1 MTSASV
7 THHHQPAPG
16 CHQQVPGEA
25 QKISEHQKISA
36 PPCPPAPCALV
47 VTAPMWCGGGQ
58 CGGQRSS
65 PCPRGPLQLDYCDTA
80 PARALYLL
88 ILHIAMSSCQGQG
101 CGGTLLLVLHGA
113 RSMCDVWSRNTA
125 AVEVLRS
132 MNRLHHSPH
141 QPRARPQTPAPS
153 RTTAVKC
160 GSHLLLQL
168 HNITSHHSVIF
179 PCFLRPG
186 IF

>member
-1 MTSASV
+1 MASAALRVPAARCSWIIV
-7 THHHQPAPG
+7 TQ
-16 CHQQVPGEA
+16 
-25 QKISEHQKISA
+25 
-36 PPCPPAPCALV
+36 
-47 VTAPMWCGGGQ
+47 
-58 CGGQRSS
+58 
-65 PCPRGPLQLDYCDTA
+65 LQLELYI
-80 PARALYLL
+80 YLL
-88 ILHIAMSSCQGQG
+88 ILHISMSSCQGQG

-113 RSMCDVWSRNTA
+113 RSMCDVCSRNTA

-160 GSHLLLQL
+160 KSHPFLQL

-179 PCFLRPG
+179 LVSSGQGYSNVVVDRYHRNIR
-186 IF
+186 IFSLDREQLDQITN